1 MRMSLRQRILN
12 QARLCRA
19 SCNCELREPAAAV
32 LPCARLGS
40 RWACRPLPP
49 QAPPHST
56 ATPQEMQAEAEAAPA
71 LTLLTTGKKQRPLLL
86 PTPIRNRLCKVRIYG
101 IILMSKLKSLVSC
114 HHADSHCRRRCSRL
128 GDSRGSRQEPAAST
142 GPRWPGR
149 AACTEPAPRGR
160 LTPACSAPG
169 SNPKAHLGIK
179 AIILLRA
186 QLPSSQIL
194 PQDQQGRRQRS
205 QLEGSS

>member
-1 MRMSLRQRILN
+1 MRMSLRQRISN

-40 RWACRPLPP
+40 CWARRPLPP
-49 QAPPHST
+49 QAPLHSA

-114 HHADSHCRRRCSRL
+114 HHAASHCERRRCSRL
-128 GDSRGSRQEPAAST
+128 GGGRRQEPAAST
-142 GPRWPGR
+142 GPRRPGR
-149 AACTEPAPRGR
+149 AAGTEPAPRGP

-205 QLEGSS
+205 QLVGSS